1 MPTVRRFER
10 CRIAMYF
17 NDHAPP
23 HFHVIT
29 NSDERV
35 TVIIES
41 LAILAGNADLRDI
54 DEALQWAKE
63 NREALRGLWQT
74 YSE

>member
-1 MPTVRRFER
+1 MLTVRRFER
-10 CRIAMYF
+10 CRITMYF
-17 NDHAPP
+17 QDHAPP

-29 NSDERV
+29 NSNERV

-41 LAILAGNADLRDI
+41 LAILAGDADARDI
-54 DEALQWAKE
+54 SEALEWAKN
-63 NREALRGLWQT
+63 NRETLRGLWQE

>member
-1 MPTVRRFER
+1 
-10 CRIAMYF
+10 MYF
-17 NDHAPP
+17 QDHAPP

-29 NSDERV
+29 NSNERV

-41 LAILAGNADLRDI
+41 LAILAGDADARDI
-54 DEALQWAKE
+54 FEALEWAKN
-63 NREALRGLWQT
+63 NRETLRGLWQE

>member
-10 CRIAMYF
+10 CRITMYF
-17 NDHAPP
+17 QDHAPP

-29 NSDERV
+29 NSNERV

-41 LAILAGNADLRDI
+41 LAILAGDADARDI
-54 DEALQWAKE
+54 SEALEWAKN
-63 NREALRGLWQT
+63 NRETLRGL
-74 YSE
+74 